1 MTRRKSRFLS
11 PGTPVSQGTT
21 VSRRALLRGGAAAL
35 GTAALGTTALGT
47 TALGPATLGRL
58 GASAAR
64 ADVGGTERAPRR
76 LVLVYARGGWDTT
89 YSIDPKPDVATI
101 DGAPGVVRRFAD
113 LEVHTAPSRPSVGR
127 FFERWG
133 EQTAVVHGIE
143 VRSFVHR
150 DCEKRVLTGTPRDD
164 APDVG
169 ALTASCLGADR
180 PIPYLVLGSTA
191 RAGDLESLTGRVGLT
206 NQLLALADPAQA
218 YPDFMGA
225 PNVVPTSAEEALL
238 AGFRA
243 EREASFGAAAAR
255 RTATR
260 RAEELRAA
268 RGRADQLRQ
277 FIGEAGFGERA
288 LVADPAAQLEV
299 GIEALRRD
307 FSQAVMVEIGS
318 FDTHENNALQNNLH
332 ELLFASLDGLMGGL
346 EDAGLSDETMVVVV
360 SEMGRTPLLNPSGGK
375 DHWPVASAMIVGA
388 GVRGGRTFGRTT
400 SDFKSVRLDLET
412 GEESAAGARIQTANF
427 AAGVLEAAGVNAATA
442 FPGAVPL
449 RAFHG

>member
-1 MTRRKSRFLS
+1 MTHRKSPSL
-11 PGTPVSQGTT
+11 
-21 VSRRALLRGGAAAL
+21 SRRALLQGGAAAL
-35 GTAALGTTALGT
+35 GATA
-47 TALGPATLGRL
+47 LGRL
-58 GASAAR
+58 GASAVS
-64 ADVGGTERAPRR
+64 ADVGGSERAPKR

-89 YSIDPKPDVATI
+89 YSIDPKPAVATI

-127 FFERWG
+127 FFERWAD
-133 EQTAVVHGIE
+133 QTAVVHGIE

-169 ALTASCLGADR
+169 AMTAACLGADR

-191 RAGDLESLTGRVGLT
+191 RAGELESLTGRVGLT

-218 YPDFMGA
+218 YPDLMGA
-225 PNVVPTSAEEALL
+225 PLVVPTAGEATLL
-238 AGFRA
+238 ESFRA
-243 EREASFGAAAAR
+243 SGETRFRAAAAR
-255 RTATR
+255 RTAAR
-260 RAEELRAA
+260 RAEELVAA

-288 LVADPAAQLEV
+288 LVADPAAQLAV

-307 FSQAVMVEIGS
+307 FSQAVMVEIGN
-318 FDTHENNALQNNLH
+318 FDTHENNAQQNNLH
-332 ELLFASLDGLMGGL
+332 ELLFASLNGLMTGL
-346 EDAGLSDETMVVVV
+346 RDAGLGDETMVLVV

-375 DHWPVASAMIVGA
+375 DHWPVASAMVIGS
-388 GVRGGRTFGRTT
+388 GVRGGRTIGRTT
-400 SDFKSVRLDLET
+400 SDFKSVRVDLAT
-412 GEESAAGARIQTANF
+412 GEEDAGGARIQTANLV
-427 AAGVLEAAGVNAATA
+427 AGVLEAAGVNSAVE